1 MNLLF
6 VILYRWKRKP
16 TKEMRTEI
24 HRLRNEITEKGV
36 KILGDYVTLGRYDGV
51 IIAEG
56 PDEKVVLKG
65 LFMISDFFSTETLV
79 ATTAGE
85 FAKLAELV

>member
-1 MNLLF
+1 LLF